1 MAGCSPATG
10 RTAHPL
16 TATRLHMQ
24 ISSLTHASTTTPRRW
39 TIVLLCACMVLGSM
53 ATPDSAH
60 AARKKKSSDT
70 TSEPAQKKGNVKI
83 KHQRSPSEESTAE
96 RDRRLYRECKGLP
109 NAGACLGYT
118 RR

>member
-1 MAGCSPATG
+1 MALGLLAPSPSAQAAPQKSAAVTG
-10 RTAHPL
+10 
-16 TATRLHMQ
+16 
-24 ISSLTHASTTTPRRW
+24 ASTPT
-39 TIVLLCACMVLGSM
+39 
-53 ATPDSAH
+53 
-60 AARKKKSSDT
+60 KKKGS
-70 TSEPAQKKGNVKI
+70 VKV